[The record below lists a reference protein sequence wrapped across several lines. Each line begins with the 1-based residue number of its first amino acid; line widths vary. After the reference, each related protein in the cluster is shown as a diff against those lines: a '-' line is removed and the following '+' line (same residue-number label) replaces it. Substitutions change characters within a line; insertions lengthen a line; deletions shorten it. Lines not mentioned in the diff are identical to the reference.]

1 MRLVP
6 GDVAVLGVGDDM
18 VICENQ
24 AVPISS
30 VKHHIHRIGY
40 TGAALLDRLMN
51 PCEGLSPR
59 ISLSRS
65 EQKTRRHLIKM
76 TQD

>member
-1 MRLVP
+1 MVP

-18 VICENQ
+18 AICENQ

-51 PCEGLSPR
+51 PCEGLSPQ
-59 ISLSRS
+59 SLSRS